1 MKKGT
6 TVLQAKRLEV
16 FTCLSTA
23 TLREAARQMFDRQ
36 ISSLVV
42 VDESGELQGVIT
54 RTDLIRAH
62 LALDDWGTQPVA
74 RHMTRDV
81 ITVTPQ
87 AVLRDVAHQL
97 LDHHIH
103 RVVVVSEEGGRRRP
117 VSVVSSSDLIYHML
131 KE

>member
-16 FTCLSTA
+16 FTLPLTA
-23 TLREAARQMFDRQ
+23 TLRDAARRMVERQ

-42 VDESGELQGVIT
+42 VDDAGELQGVIT
-54 RTDLIRAH
+54 RTDLIRAY
-62 LALDDWGTQPVA
+62 LALDDWDAQPVT
-74 RHMTRDV
+74 RYMTRDV

-103 RVVVVSEEGGRRRP
+103 RVVVVSEEGGRRP

>member
-16 FTCLSTA
+16 YTCLATA
-23 TLREAARQMFDRQ
+23 TLREAAKQLFERQ

-42 VDESGELQGVIT
+42 VDNTGELQGVIT

-62 LALDDWGTQPVA
+62 LAHDDWDTRPVSE
-74 RHMTRDV
+74 HMTRDV

-87 AVLRDVAHQL
+87 AILRDVADQL

-103 RVVVVSEEGGRRRP
+103 RVVVVSQEAGRRRP

-131 KE
+131 KG

>member
-1 MKKGT
+1 MKTGT

-16 FTCLSTA
+16 FTLPVTA
-23 TLREAARQMFDRQ
+23 TLRDAAQQMVNRQ

-42 VDESGELQGVIT
+42 VDEAEELEGVIT

-62 LALDDWGTQPVA
+62 LAFDDWATQPVA

-103 RVVVVSEEGGRRRP
+103 RVVVVSEEGSRRP

>member
-16 FTCLSTA
+16 FTLPATA
-23 TLREAARQMFDRQ
+23 TLRDAAKQMFDRQ

-42 VDESGELQGVIT
+42 VDAAGDLEGVIT

-62 LALDDWGTQPVA
+62 LALDDWETQPVA

-87 AVLRDVAHQL
+87 AVLREVADQL

-103 RVVVVSEEGGRRRP
+103 RVVVVSEEAGRRRP

-131 KE
+131 RG